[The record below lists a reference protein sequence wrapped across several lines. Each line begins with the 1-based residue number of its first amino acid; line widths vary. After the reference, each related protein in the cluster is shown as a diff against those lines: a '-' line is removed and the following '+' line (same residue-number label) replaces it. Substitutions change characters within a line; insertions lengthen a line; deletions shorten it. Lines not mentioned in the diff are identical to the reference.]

1 MIPVILSGGS
11 GTRLWPVSRASY
23 PKQFCEFYDRS
34 FLRNS
39 MDRLKSFGKPHI
51 LTVESMRNLTLKTL
65 LDSGY
70 DRSQAIYEPFGK
82 NTGPAVGLLCHWM
95 VLNGHEQE
103 VVGVFPADHLVTRED
118 QFQKAV
124 SLAVECAEQ
133 GELVTLGI
141 QPTYPATGYGYIE
154 VTQEVFKEGAEHTA
168 FVVQGFRE
176 KPDEALASEFVDSGH
191 YFWNAG
197 MFVFKV
203 SRMVE
208 LFKEYLPDMWRRIE
222 TIKKDLSNLKHV
234 YANLESVSLDYGLME
249 KLQRQICIPCE
260 IGWSDVGSWDEISR
274 ISEDQNKMVTDSKAI
289 NFSYEADSNYV
300 YAVKEKVVSLIGV
313 HDLIVVDTPDA
324 LLVTRKGESQKVR
337 EVVQEIRQRGLV
349 QATEHPFEIRP
360 WGGFE
365 VLLDSPSHKV
375 KTIHVEPD
383 SQLSYQSHEKR
394 SEHWVVVRGEAEVT
408 LNGEVKVVHCGESI
422 YIPKGTKHRIRNPKS
437 EMLVFI
443 EVQTG
448 EYFGEDDVVRY
459 DDDYDR
465 C

>member
-289 NFSYEADSNYV
+289 
-300 YAVKEKVVSLIGV
+300 
-313 HDLIVVDTPDA
+313 
-324 LLVTRKGESQKVR
+324 
-337 EVVQEIRQRGLV
+337 
-349 QATEHPFEIRP
+349 
-360 WGGFE
+360 
-365 VLLDSPSHKV
+365 
-375 KTIHVEPD
+375 
-383 SQLSYQSHEKR
+383 
-394 SEHWVVVRGEAEVT
+394 
-408 LNGEVKVVHCGESI
+408 
-422 YIPKGTKHRIRNPKS
+422 
-437 EMLVFI
+437 
-443 EVQTG
+443 
-448 EYFGEDDVVRY
+448 
-459 DDDYDR
+459 
-465 C
+465 

>member
-1 MIPVILSGGS
+1 M
-11 GTRLWPVSRASY
+11 
-23 PKQFCEFYDRS
+23 
-34 FLRNS
+34 
-39 MDRLKSFGKPHI
+39 
-51 LTVESMRNLTLKTL
+51 
-65 LDSGY
+65 
-70 DRSQAIYEPFGK
+70 
-82 NTGPAVGLLCHWM
+82 
-95 VLNGHEQE
+95 
-103 VVGVFPADHLVTRED
+103 
-118 QFQKAV
+118 
-124 SLAVECAEQ
+124 
-133 GELVTLGI
+133 
-141 QPTYPATGYGYIE
+141 
-154 VTQEVFKEGAEHTA
+154 
-168 FVVQGFRE
+168 
-176 KPDEALASEFVDSGH
+176 
-191 YFWNAG
+191 
-197 MFVFKV
+197 
-203 SRMVE
+203 
-208 LFKEYLPDMWRRIE
+208 
-222 TIKKDLSNLKHV
+222 
-234 YANLESVSLDYGLME
+234 
-249 KLQRQICIPCE
+249 
-260 IGWSDVGSWDEISR
+260 
-274 ISEDQNKMVTDSKAI
+274 
-289 NFSYEADSNYV
+289 
-300 YAVKEKVVSLIGV
+300 
-313 HDLIVVDTPDA
+313 IVVDTPDA